1 MDYKSAGV
9 NVDEADRFVDRLKG
23 LLKSTHDSRVID
35 GVGGFAA
42 LYEISPDRWLASGTD
57 GVGTKL
63 KIAQKLGIHDTIGI
77 DCVAMCVNDVICTG
91 ARPLFFLDYLAIG
104 SLDRTIT
111 DPILDGFIQGCK
123 DAGAALIGG
132 ETAEMPGIYAPG
144 VYDLAGFA
152 VGELNPA
159 DWISGKNAKAGNTLI
174 GLPSS
179 GFHSNGYSLIRKLVQ
194 DGERELEKE
203 LLTPTRIYV
212 KTIQK
217 LLGDQRANVTG
228 LAHIT
233 GSGYLNVPRIN
244 EGLGYHIATPLPEE
258 RFPNAMRVILERA
271 KLSRDQAYETFN
283 MGIGLV
289 IAVQDADRAMKLL
302 ASAGES
308 PWILGQIRDD
318 FDGVRIG

>member
-23 LLKSTHDSRVID
+23 LLKTTHNSRVID

-42 LYEISPDRWLASGTD
+42 LYELSKDRWLASGTD

-104 SLDRTIT
+104 RLDRDIT
-111 DPILDGFIQGCK
+111 DPLLDGFIRGCL
-123 DAGAALIGG
+123 DAETALIGG

-152 VGELNPA
+152 VGELSPEQ
-159 DWISGKNAKAGNTLI
+159 WISGKDACEGDVLI

-179 GFHSNGYSLIRKLVQ
+179 GFHSNGYSLIRKLIR
-194 DGERELEKE
+194 DNEESLERE

-212 KTIQK
+212 KPIQK
-217 LLGDQRANVTG
+217 LLQDQRSNVTG

-233 GSGYLNVPRIN
+233 GSGYLNIPRIN
-244 EGLGYHIATPLPEE
+244 ESLGYAIKTPLPQVQL
-258 RFPNAMRVILERA
+258 PSSMRTILERA
-271 KLSRDQAYETFN
+271 KLTQDQAYETFN
-283 MGIGLV
+283 MGVGMV
-289 IAVQDADRAMKLL
+289 IAVRDSERAIESLKK
-302 ASAGES
+302 SGES
-308 PWILGQIRDD
+308 PWILGRITDE
-318 FDGVRIG
+318 FSGVRIG